1 MRNNDK
7 VNQKYYPRFS
17 FRLGDLAPAI
27 ARRAA
32 SETKAAGH
40 PISHAKI
47 IKRAVRAYLEGGDG
61 LPYFDVTKMIDAL
74 HGLRLDLAR
83 VGGNLNQ
90 LSHQFNIHNQVDDDE
105 LAKAHADLRVE
116 FRGVMATLKEI
127 EVALYK
133 RR

>member
-7 VNQKYYPRFS
+7 ANQKYYPRFS
-17 FRLGDLAPAI
+17 FRLGDLAPAL

-32 SETKAAGH
+32 SETKVAGR
-40 PISHAKI
+40 PVSHAKI
-47 IKRAVRAYLEGGDG
+47 IKRAMRAYLEGGDG
-61 LPYFDVTKMIDAL
+61 LPYFDATEMIDAL
-74 HGLRLDLAR
+74 RGLRLDLSR

-105 LAKAHADLRVE
+105 LAKVHADLRVE
-116 FRGVMATLKEI
+116 FRQVMTVLKEI
-127 EVALYK
+127 EVVLYK